1 MYQLQTLINSLVAA
15 MKRENDD
22 AAAPG
27 SHQRKKVRLPQPI
40 QIPLGTGRT
49 VTTTKESKF
58 DKYFLVLTAQAML

>member
-1 MYQLQTLINSLVAA
+1 

-27 SHQRKKVRLPQPI
+27 SHQRKKAKLPQPI
-40 QIPLGTGRT
+40 QIPLGIGRT